1 MAGPGLAEIN
11 AFVAVAE
18 QRSFAKAALRLGV
31 SVSTLSENLRRLE
44 RDMIAV
50 RVSGPVR
57 LVVVGSPAY
66 LERHGKPKTPD
77 DLCGHNCIQIRFAR
91 GDLHPW
97 TFTRRG
103 KSFEAAVEGNFIV
116 NNPSLAVKAA
126 QDGLG
131 LLQAH
136 RDYVEPF
143 LVQGQLA
150 TVLED
155 WAPSPFDGFFLYY
168 PSRRYIRLSLRT
180 FIDFLRKEAN
190 VNPNPGLSRG
200 AARHVR

>member
-1 MAGPGLAEIN
+1 
-11 AFVAVAE
+11 
-18 QRSFAKAALRLGV
+18 
-31 SVSTLSENLRRLE
+31 
-44 RDMIAV
+44 V
-50 RVSGPVR
+50 RVSGPQPV
-57 LVVVGSPAY
+57 VVVGSPAY

-97 TFTRRG
+97 MFARRG

-116 NNPSLAVKAA
+116 NDRSLAVKAA

-131 LLQAH
+131 LLQVH
-136 RDYVEPF
+136 RDFVEPF
-143 LVQGQLA
+143 IVQGQLV

-155 WAPSPFDGFFLYY
+155 WVPAPFDGFFLYY
-168 PSRRYIRLSLRT
+168 PSRRHIRSPLRA

-190 VNPNPGLSRG
+190 VNPNPRLTRG